1 LYAGESKSQQWLLIA
16 RHREN
21 VIDRLGGKVMVSWWQ
36 DQQFWETFAPYF
48 FTRERVE
55 AAAAEVEKIVTLLGI
70 GPGAGVLDLCC
81 GIGRHSIEFAR
92 LGYHV
97 TAVDLNEAFIA
108 QARERAKREKVEVD
122 FVQGDM
128 REFTRPGAFDAA
140 INLVTSFGY
149 FENQADDLKVARN
162 LCESL
167 KPGTRLVVEMMGKEI
182 LARRFVPRQWEAA
195 PDGSLLLMEHR
206 LRSGWEWMEARCILI
221 KNATHRELNFS
232 YRIYSAAELG
242 AILRQAGF
250 AGVKFFGTL
259 GGAPYDHNAER
270 LVAVATK

>member
-1 LYAGESKSQQWLLIA
+1 
-16 RHREN
+16 
-21 VIDRLGGKVMVSWWQ
+21 MVSWWQ

-55 AAAAEVEKIVTLLGI
+55 GSAAEVEKIVTLLGI
-70 GPGAGVLDLCC
+70 APGANVLDLCC

-92 LGYHV
+92 LGYGV
-97 TAVDLNEAFIA
+97 IAVDLNKAFIA

-140 INLVTSFGY
+140 VNLVTSFGY

-167 KPGTRLVVEMMGKEI
+167 KSGTRLVVEMLGKEI
-182 LARRFVPRQWEAA
+182 LARRFVSRRWEVA
-195 PDGSLLLMEHR
+195 PDGTFLLMEHR
-206 LRSGWEWMEARCILI
+206 LRSGWEWMDDRCILI
-221 KNATHRELNFS
+221 KDATRQELNFS
-232 YRIYSAAELG
+232 YRVYSAAELG
-242 AILRQAGF
+242 AVLRQAGF
-250 AGVKFFGTL
+250 QAIEFFGTL
-259 GGAPYDHNAER
+259 GGTPYDHNAER